1 MAPLIESIIADIF
14 EVQTVVE
21 EKMGT
26 EEEEVKIDR
35 SFEHLGNGFR
45 YWQSDFF
52 ELFDLCQSFG
62 YMN

>member
-1 MAPLIESIIADIF
+1 MAPLLESIIADIF

-35 SFEHLGNGFR
+35 SFEHLGNGFKK
-45 YWQSDFF
+45 SKIF
-52 ELFDLCQSFG
+52 
-62 YMN
+62 MTKI